1 MSCGAKDI
9 ANWTNF
15 EANPEHEADEFAS
28 ELLLPSAEMKSHIGT
43 QWPSLRPAITRRR
56 GRILPRGSLT
66 QEGEHM
72 PLQARMFDKLAV
84 ILLSKCR
91 KGPSHMRL

>member
-15 EANPEHEADEFAS
+15 EVNPEHEADEFAS

-43 QWPSLRPAITRRR
+43 QWPSLKLVSDLAAEFEASQPATIRKYCE
-56 GRILPRGSLT
+56 IAT
-66 QEGEHM
+66 QSCAGV
-72 PLQARMFDKLAV
+72 LVQDSCV
-84 ILLSKCR
+84 
-91 KGPSHMRL
+91 G